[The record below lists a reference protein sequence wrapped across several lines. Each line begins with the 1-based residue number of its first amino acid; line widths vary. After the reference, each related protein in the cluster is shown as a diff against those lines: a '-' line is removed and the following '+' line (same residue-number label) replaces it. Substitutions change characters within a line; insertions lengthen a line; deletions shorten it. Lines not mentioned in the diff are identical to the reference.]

1 MEKNKLQKRIE
12 EMEAKKGIEIKK
24 GSAEYKEIV
33 KQVVE
38 EGISIYTSVFV
49 FFTLISIFCIPLSFL
64 IFVWL
69 GFALGFKIFLSG
81 IIGLVSFSILTKMF
95 KEGAKKAI
103 EDATKED

>member
-1 MEKNKLQKRIE
+1 MGKNKLQKRIE

-38 EGISIYTSVFV
+38 EGCGVYTKIFG

-64 IFVWL
+64 IFVWV

-81 IIGLVSFSILTKMF
+81 NIGIISFSLLIKMF
-95 KEGAKKAI
+95 EKGKKQAI
-103 EDATKED
+103 EDATNED